1 MLLHVTDSRQKV
13 SHHKGGVVNDDIF
26 ERFIKS
32 IGIVFGG
39 FLLLYCLIIITQKHP
54 RGIALKIVVVTE
66 FVAKGL
72 FYIGLGV
79 GIISLLTVLIENQMR
94 KIRIK
99 KEEQAHN
106 ERERQAYLMSLSQEI
121 ESLKRQLE
129 ETQDEKRKFVQAYHQ
144 EQARR
149 VEFENHL
156 KNRTPQAAVTEALGH
171 FL

>member
-1 MLLHVTDSRQKV
+1 M
-13 SHHKGGVVNDDIF
+13 NDDIF

-32 IGIVFGG
+32 IGIVLGG
-39 FLLLYCLIIITQKHP
+39 FLLLYCMIISTQKHP
-54 RGIALKIVVVTE
+54 RGIALKIVVATE

-72 FYIGLGV
+72 FYIGLGI
-79 GIISLLTVLIENQMR
+79 GIISLLTVLIENHMT
-94 KIRIK
+94 KKRIK
-99 KEEQAHN
+99 NEEQAHI
-106 ERERQAYLMSLSQEI
+106 ERGKQAYLMSLKQEI

-129 ETQDEKRKFVQAYHQ
+129 KAHDEKRKFVQAYHQ